1 MNLQEI
7 GQAIKN
13 KRKALHLTQAKT
25 VGDAITRNMLSQVE
39 SGVAYP
45 SVKTL
50 IYLTERLGLSVKVSD
65 IEDEA
70 YFEYIAAK
78 DNFHAGEFS
87 AVIKAAD
94 KYEQGSPLFDE
105 FTALKTRAAIEIAE
119 SAYIR
124 RDIKTCAEYAELGKV
139 SAASGT
145 FANPAIIKQA
155 ENLLTLCQKETA
167 TAAKEA

>member
-1 MNLQEI
+1 MNLHEI
-7 GQAIKN
+7 GRAIKN
-13 KRKALHLTQAKT
+13 KRRALHLTQAKT
-25 VGDAITRNMLSQVE
+25 VGDVITRNMLSQVE

-50 IYLTERLGLSVKVSD
+50 IYLADRLGLSVNVSD
-65 IEDEA
+65 AETAAFFD
-70 YFEYIAAK
+70 YLNAK
-78 DNFHAGEFS
+78 DNFHIGNFD

-124 RDIKTCAEYAELGKV
+124 RDTKTCAEYASLGLTL
-139 SAASGT
+139 AGT
-145 FANPAIIKQA
+145 GIYANPSIVKQA
-155 ENLLTLCQKETA
+155 ENLLALCNKETS
-167 TAAKEA
+167 TAKEA

>member
-1 MNLQEI
+1 MDLHEI

-50 IYLTERLGLSVKVSD
+50 IFLTERLGLSVNVSD
-65 IEDEA
+65 AEIEV
-70 YFEYIAAK
+70 YYEYIAAK

-94 KYEQGSPLFDE
+94 KHEQGSPLFDE
-105 FTALKTRAAIEIAE
+105 FAALKTRAAIEIAE

-124 RDIKTCAEYAELGKV
+124 RDIKTCAEYAELGRV
-139 SAASGT
+139 FAGIGI
-145 FANPAIIKQA
+145 FANPATIKQA
-155 ENLLTLCQKETA
+155 ENLLALCQKESSA
-167 TAAKEA
+167 EAKEA